1 MQDTNSLPALPTPP
15 DIKPRQKTLANGM
28 RVISLEEHSSPNV
41 SIQVWYNVSGKDDP
55 AGRAGFA
62 HLFEHLLF
70 KKTRNLPD
78 KQWIASPKMS
88 AGRTMPTRRM
98 T

>member
-15 DIKPRQKTLANGM
+15 DITPRQKTLANGM

-41 SIQVWYNVSGKDDP
+41 SIQVWYNVGGKDDP

-70 KKTRNLPD
+70 KKSTKP
-78 KQWIASPKMS
+78 S
-88 AGRTMPTRRM
+88 G
-98 T
+98 

>member
-1 MQDTNSLPALPTPP
+1 
-15 DIKPRQKTLANGM
+15 M

-41 SIQVWYNVSGKDDP
+41 SIQVWYNVGGKDDP

-70 KKTRNLPD
+70 K
-78 KQWIASPKMS
+78 
-88 AGRTMPTRRM
+88 
-98 T
+98 